1 MVQTEEAQETINN
14 QDHQTQPEEP
24 NEQPKHV
31 LQTVDNNATE
41 DRATKNSLTKQQVPE
56 TAATS
61 TTEKVNLRN
70 LQLWNYKIAACTIK

>member
-1 MVQTEEAQETINN
+1 MLEQAQEAQESTNN

-41 DRATKNSLTKQQVPE
+41 DQATKNSLTKQQLQE
-56 TAATS
+56 TAAAS
-61 TTEKVNLRN
+61 MTEKLNLRN
-70 LQLWNYKIAACTIK
+70 LQL